1 MEKDRPGP
9 RTPSEVTTMLA
20 TSAVIPVAATWHWL
34 RGLAGRR
41 RLTAQPDPAPDTAG
55 AEQAVPQAVL
65 FDRDGTLVDDVAYNG
80 DPARVVP
87 VPGARGARPPEGAGI
102 PTAVIT
108 NQSGVARGLLTL
120 EQFRAVNQ
128 RIEELLGP
136 VGPWFV
142 CPHGPDEGCDCR
154 KPAPGLV
161 LQAAEA
167 LGVPA
172 SACAVIGDIGSDIEA
187 ARAARAR
194 GVLVPTPK
202 TRPEEVAEAPEVA
215 RDIVSAVERLLGE
228 PA

>member
-1 MEKDRPGP
+1 MTATARWSTTSPTTATRPEWCP
-9 RTPSEVTTMLA
+9 C
-20 TSAVIPVAATWHWL
+20 
-34 RGLAGRR
+34 
-41 RLTAQPDPAPDTAG
+41 
-55 AEQAVPQAVL
+55 
-65 FDRDGTLVDDVAYNG
+65 
-80 DPARVVP
+80 PAR
-87 VPGARGARPPEGAGI
+87 AALDRLRERGI

-142 CPHGPDEGCDCR
+142 CPHGPDEGCGCR